1 MKAQHNGGGPMA
13 EPGTARAKINAMLAS
28 LQTIE
33 GQLARGDVRGQGL
46 EDLKMGVDDLRLRI
60 WAVMAAA
67 TSGESGALERFRLRR
82 AIDVL
87 GNMRDEII
95 SGAIDPSHPEV
106 ATLKA
111 SAQRLLTALESVAT
125 G

>member
-1 MKAQHNGGGPMA
+1 MA
-13 EPGTARAKINAMLAS
+13 ESGTARAQINAMRAS

-60 WAVMAAA
+60 WAIMAAA
-67 TSGESGALERFRLRR
+67 TSNESGALERFRVRR

-95 SGAIDPSHPEV
+95 SGAIDPAHPEV

>member
-1 MKAQHNGGGPMA
+1 MS
-13 EPGTARAKINAMLAS
+13 EFGTARAQISAMLAS

-60 WAVMAAA
+60 WAIMAAA
-67 TSGESGALERFRLRR
+67 TSGEAGALERFRLRR

-87 GNMRDEII
+87 GNVRDEIM
-95 SGAIDPSHPEV
+95 SGTIDSGHPEV
-106 ATLKA
+106 AALKA
-111 SAQRLLTALESVAT
+111 SAQSLITALDSLKA

>member
-1 MKAQHNGGGPMA
+1 MSDF
-13 EPGTARAKINAMLAS
+13 GTARAQINAMLAS

-60 WAVMAAA
+60 WAIMAAA
-67 TSGESGALERFRLRR
+67 TSGETGALERFRVRR

-87 GNMRDEII
+87 GNIRDEIL
-95 SGAIDPSHPEV
+95 SGVIDPGHPEV
-106 ATLKA
+106 AQLKA
-111 SAQRLLTALESVAT
+111 SAQRFLTVLESVAT

>member
-1 MKAQHNGGGPMA
+1 MA

-60 WAVMAAA
+60 WAIMAAS
-67 TSGESGALERFRLRR
+67 TSGESGALERFRVRR

-95 SGAIDPSHPEV
+95 SGAIDPAHSEV

>member
-1 MKAQHNGGGPMA
+1 MS
-13 EPGTARAKINAMLAS
+13 EFGTARAQINAMRAS

-60 WAVMAAA
+60 WAIMAAA
-67 TSGESGALERFRLRR
+67 TSGESGALERFRVRR
-82 AIDVL
+82 ATDVL
-87 GNMRDEII
+87 GNMRDELM
-95 SGAIDPSHPEV
+95 SGAIDPAHAEV
-106 ATLKA
+106 AALKA
-111 SAQRLLTALESVAT
+111 AAQRLLTALESVAT

>member
-1 MKAQHNGGGPMA
+1 MS
-13 EPGTARAKINAMLAS
+13 EFGTARAQINAMRAS

-60 WAVMAAA
+60 WAIMAAA
-67 TSGESGALERFRLRR
+67 TSGESGALERFRVRR

-87 GNMRDEII
+87 GKMRDELMA
-95 SGAIDPSHPEV
+95 GAIDPADPEV
-106 ATLKA
+106 AALKGA
-111 SAQRLLTALESVAT
+111 AQRLLKALESVAT